1 MGKVYEALSRAQ
13 NDDVDLDVTDDLT
26 HQLGDEDDVLAEMD
40 QPQEQEQAQ
49 EQGLQRVPSSQKFSF
64 MRYSMGTSAVVAD
77 EPARKVTARQSTGGN
92 KALAPRSLTKPS
104 HEMTVVPE
112 RIDPHLVAFHNFDRP
127 ASQEYNKLALSLI
140 SKAAERGFK
149 RVLVASAQE
158 GEGRTCVTLN
168 LACALVRARQR
179 VLVVDCD
186 LTNPSVMKRLGL
198 RAEIG
203 MYEAFDRG
211 MPPASAAVSIR
222 PYGFTVLPTTHAL
235 ENPAELLAMPGFW
248 KMLQAFDADYDFILF
263 DSSALGSGNDS
274 SLLVRFTDT
283 TLLVVRAG
291 HTSSAQMAKALTP
304 LGQDDIVG
312 VVINRASK

>member
-13 NDDVDLDVTDDLT
+13 NNEDDLDLFDVGPEELDGPEDLEAK
-26 HQLGDEDDVLAEMD
+26 DEQNE
-40 QPQEQEQAQ
+40 P
-49 EQGLQRVPSSQKFSF
+49 EQGLERVPSSEKFSF
-64 MRYSMGTSAVVAD
+64 MRYSMGTTAMVARD
-77 EPARKVTARQSTGGN
+77 RTRPGTATQSTGGS
-92 KALAPRSLTKPS
+92 KALAPRSITKPTN
-104 HEMTVVPE
+104 ELTVVPE

-158 GEGRTCVTLN
+158 GEGRTCVALN

-186 LTNPSVMKRLGL
+186 LTNPSVMRRLGL
-198 RAEIG
+198 HAEIG

-222 PYGFTVLPTTHAL
+222 PYGFTVLPTAHPL

>member
-13 NDDVDLDVTDDLT
+13 NDEDDIDLT
-26 HQLGDEDDVLAEMD
+26 DEPRDEDEDERETD
-40 QPQEQEQAQ
+40 EHEEQRLEP
-49 EQGLQRVPSSQKFSF
+49 VPSSEKFSF
-64 MRYSMGTSAVVAD
+64 MRYSLGTTAMVARD
-77 EPARKVTARQSTGGN
+77 RTHTGTATQTNGGS
-92 KALAPRSLTKPS
+92 KALAPRSITKPGN
-104 HEMTVVPE
+104 ELTVVPE
-112 RIDPHLVAFHNFDRP
+112 RIDPHLVAFHNADRP

-149 RVLVASAQE
+149 RVLVASAQS
-158 GEGRTCVTLN
+158 GEGRTCVALN

-186 LTNPSVMKRLGL
+186 LTNPCVMRRLGL
-198 RAEIG
+198 HAEIG
-203 MYEAFDRG
+203 IYEAFDRG
-211 MPPASAAVSIR
+211 MPPAAAAVSIR
-222 PYGFTVLPTTHAL
+222 PYGFTVLPTTHPL

-304 LGQDDIVG
+304 LGQDDIIG

>member
-1 MGKVYEALSRAQ
+1 MGKVYEALNRAQ
-13 NDDVDLDVTDDLT
+13 
-26 HQLGDEDDVLAEMD
+26 DEDDAIDLFG
-40 QPQEQEQAQ
+40 
-49 EQGLQRVPSSQKFSF
+49 QGSDGIDENDETEEIYGSEEGLEPVPSSEKFNF
-64 MRYSMGTSAVVAD
+64 MRYSLGTTAMVARD
-77 EPARKVTARQSTGGN
+77 RTRPETTRQSTGGSN
-92 KALAPRSLTKPS
+92 ALAPRSVTKPS
-104 HEMTVVPE
+104 HEMTIVPE

-149 RVLVASAQE
+149 RVLIASAQA
-158 GEGRTCVTLN
+158 GEGRTCVALN
-168 LACALVRARQR
+168 LAAALVRARQR

-198 RAEIG
+198 HAEIG

-211 MPPASAAVSIR
+211 MPPASAAISIR
-222 PYGFTVLPTTHAL
+222 PYGFTVLPTTRPL

-263 DSSALGSGNDS
+263 DSSALGSGNDA

>member
-1 MGKVYEALSRAQ
+1 MGKVYDALSRAH
-13 NDDVDLDVTDDLT
+13 DEDEELDLT
-26 HQLGDEDDVLAEMD
+26 DEGRDETD
-40 QPQEQEQAQ
+40 EQDE
-49 EQGLQRVPSSQKFSF
+49 ESEPEPSSEKFNF
-64 MRYSMGTSAVVAD
+64 MRYSLGTTAMVARNRTHRVV
-77 EPARKVTARQSTGGN
+77 ESH
-92 KALAPRSLTKPS
+92 ALAPRSITKPS
-104 HEMTVVPE
+104 NELTVIPE

-127 ASQEYNKLALSLI
+127 ASQEFNKLALSLI

-186 LTNPSVMKRLGL
+186 LTNPSVLRRLGL
-198 RAEIG
+198 HAEIG

-304 LGQDDIVG
+304 LGQDDILG

>member
-13 NDDVDLDVTDDLT
+13 DEEDAIDLF
-26 HQLGDEDDVLAEMD
+26 D
-40 QPQEQEQAQ
+40 QGPEENGENEEVE
-49 EQGLQRVPSSQKFSF
+49 EQGLEPVPSSEKFNF
-64 MRYSMGTSAVVAD
+64 MRYSLGTTAMVARNRTRPSA
-77 EPARKVTARQSTGGN
+77 ESN
-92 KALAPRSLTKPS
+92 ALAPRSITKPS
-104 HEMTVVPE
+104 NELTVIPE

-127 ASQEYNKLALSLI
+127 ASQQYNKLALSLI

-186 LTNPSVMKRLGL
+186 LSNPSVMRRLGL
-198 RAEIG
+198 HAEIG

-222 PYGFTVLPTTHAL
+222 PYGFNVLPTTHPL

-248 KMLQAFDADYDFILF
+248 KMLQAFDPDYDFILF
-263 DSSALGSGNDS
+263 DSSALGSGSDS

-304 LGQDDIVG
+304 LGQDDILG

>member
-13 NDDVDLDVTDDLT
+13 NVEEDLDEEDDL
-26 HQLGDEDDVLAEMD
+26 QAMD
-40 QPQEQEQAQ
+40 GQEVKE
-49 EQGLQRVPSSQKFSF
+49 EGLQRVPASEKFNF
-64 MRYSMGTSAVVAD
+64 MRYSLGTTAVIAEDRTRQSA
-77 EPARKVTARQSTGGN
+77 ARQNSGGD

-104 HEMTVVPE
+104 HELTVVPE

-149 RVLVASAQE
+149 RVLIASAQE

-186 LTNPSVMKRLGL
+186 LTNPTVMKRLGL
-198 RAEIG
+198 QAEIG

-211 MPPASAAVSIR
+211 MPPASAAFSIR
-222 PYGFTVLPTTHAL
+222 PYGFTVLPTIHPL

>member
-13 NDDVDLDVTDDLT
+13 DEEDAIDLF
-26 HQLGDEDDVLAEMD
+26 D
-40 QPQEQEQAQ
+40 QGPEENGENEEVE
-49 EQGLQRVPSSQKFSF
+49 EQGLEPVPSSEKFNF
-64 MRYSMGTSAVVAD
+64 MRYSLGTTAMVARD
-77 EPARKVTARQSTGGN
+77 RTQQGAQS
-92 KALAPRSLTKPS
+92 KALAPRSITKPS
-104 HEMTVVPE
+104 NELTVIPE

-127 ASQEYNKLALSLI
+127 ASQQYNKLALSLI

-186 LTNPSVMKRLGL
+186 LSNPSVMRRLGL
-198 RAEIG
+198 HAEIG

-222 PYGFTVLPTTHAL
+222 PYGFNVLPTTHPL
-235 ENPAELLAMPGFW
+235 DNPAELLAMPGFW
-248 KMLQAFDADYDFILF
+248 KMLQAFDADYDFVLF
-263 DSSALGSGNDS
+263 DSPALGSGNDS

-304 LGQDDIVG
+304 LAQDDILG

>member
-13 NDDVDLDVTDDLT
+13 NDDVDLDLTDDLT
-26 HQLGDEDDVLAEMD
+26 QEMGDEDDVLAEMD
-40 QPQEQEQAQ
+40 EPVEQ
-49 EQGLQRVPSSQKFSF
+49 EQGLQRVPSSEKFSF
-64 MRYSMGTSAVVAD
+64 MRYSMGTSAVVAE
-77 EPARKVTARQSTGGN
+77 EPARNVAARQNTGGN

-112 RIDPHLVAFHNFDRP
+112 RLDPHLVAFHNFDRP

-198 RAEIG
+198 QAEIG